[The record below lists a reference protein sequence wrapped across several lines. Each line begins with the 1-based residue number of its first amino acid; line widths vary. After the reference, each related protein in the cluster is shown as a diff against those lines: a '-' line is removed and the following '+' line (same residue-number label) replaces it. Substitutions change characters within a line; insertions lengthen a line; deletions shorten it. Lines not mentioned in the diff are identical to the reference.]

1 MSFNQDTLRDEMAV
15 FADLGTDLPEVTQ
28 KGKTL
33 YVRMYRNGEEIGLGF
48 QDLGNGKVVERCGTE
63 RQTHASYKALLASGS
78 FGDLRRWANT
88 QSMLLRESLKDMG
101 PAVRIRIDGTL
112 ASDLSVFGVEE
123 LDELLAPPPPSDAA
137 AKVMLID
144 GPAGIGK
151 TKFIEAIALARADA
165 YTKNRRPLVL
175 HVQSRGRVL
184 SYLQDLMAFSLQRLR
199 LSVTFDQLPVLAR
212 HGLVTL
218 AIDGFDE
225 LGDPN
230 GYDLAWSQVNETIS
244 QLRGQGTLIL
254 AGRETF
260 IGLRRLKE
268 ALTHLRK
275 NDIVDGFTLRPPSTE
290 EAERWL
296 HSKSWRKT
304 NIRHISDLLDRHS
317 YALRPFFLAQLADR
331 SIARPL
337 HDSKRTSLIPILVDA
352 MIQRETGKFGEAVDA
367 ALTEEERR
375 QYAHRFLSEVA
386 RYMADDQ
393 TDIIDEISLGWLVEV
408 ALPKPVDADVLGL
421 LQNRAGVI
429 ALLTVDALPTCR
441 RFAHSQLFNYFLSV
455 AAIDALGHEDAAKF
469 VDVPK
474 FVRREL
480 FSADFL
486 SVFVDVFRHIAHEDQ
501 IRCQRF
507 FDNALELVGNYQSI
521 DRGARN
527 LGAWLIAALP
537 TMADF
542 SGDSRTFQIGRLEVD
557 ETIIKGTLRRATIRH
572 VTVNQLD
579 IRGADLREV
588 VFENCTVNT
597 AIVDTGTRV
606 PASFPLPKRLRQQ
619 DVRGKDDDI
628 WDPGRIGAWLDG
640 CGRTVTSGGEP
651 MPDPNT
657 QHGRMLRLLGRACR
671 SSSFWIPE
679 DTDTKVDRFVKD
691 PLWPA
696 IMELLDSHRFLRRK
710 KLGVRGPNNRFVHIR
725 EADRILAS
733 DPADKDVVQFYRA
746 VKEAAH

>member
-1 MSFNQDTLRDEMAV
+1 MSFNQDTLGDEMAV
-15 FADLGTDLPEVTQ
+15 FADLGTDLPDVKQ
-28 KGKTL
+28 KGQTL

-48 QDLGNGKVVERCGTE
+48 QDLGNGKVVERHGSD
-63 RQTHASYKALLASGS
+63 RRTHASYKALLASES
-78 FGDLRRWANT
+78 FGDLRQWANT
-88 QSMLLRESLKDMG
+88 QSMLLRESLKDIG
-101 PAVRIRIDGTL
+101 PAARIRIDGTL
-112 ASDLSVFGVEE
+112 ASDLSVFGVEA
-123 LDELLAPPPPSDAA
+123 LDDLLAPPPPSDAA
-137 AKVMLID
+137 AKVILID

-165 YTKNRRPLVL
+165 YAKNRRPLVL

-260 IGLRRLKE
+260 IGLKRLKD
-268 ALTHLRK
+268 ALTHLRE
-275 NDIVDGFTLRPPSTE
+275 NDIIDGFTLQPPLTD

-296 HSKSWRKT
+296 HSKSWEKT
-304 NIRHISDLLDRHS
+304 DIRHISDLLDRNS

-331 SIARPL
+331 SIARSL
-337 HDSKRTSLIPILVDA
+337 HDSTGTDLIPILVDA
-352 MIQRETGKFGEAVDA
+352 MLQREARKFGEVVEA
-367 ALTEEERR
+367 ALTESERR

-393 TDIIDEISLGWLVEV
+393 TDIIDEISLGWLVEM
-408 ALPKPVDADVLGL
+408 ALPKPVHPDVLGL

-429 ALLTVDALPTCR
+429 AFLTVDTLPSCR

-455 AAIDALGHEDAAKF
+455 ATVDALAQE
-469 VDVPK
+469 DVPK
-474 FVRREL
+474 FVRREVL
-480 FSADFL
+480 SADFL
-486 SVFVDVFRHIAHEDQ
+486 SVFVDVFRHIAHEDPT
-501 IRCQRF
+501 RCQRF
-507 FDNALELVGNYQSI
+507 FDGALGLVGNYQSI

-537 TMADF
+537 TVADVA
-542 SGDSRTFQIGRLEVD
+542 GDSGEFQIARLEVD
-557 ETIIKGTLRRATIRH
+557 ETIIKGTLCHATFRN

-579 IRGADLREV
+579 IRMADLRDV
-588 VFENCTVNT
+588 IFENCTVGT
-597 AIVDTGTRV
+597 AIVDGGTQV
-606 PASFPLPKRLRQQ
+606 SPHIFVPKRLRLQRA
-619 DVRGKDDDI
+619 DGTYSDL
-628 WDPGRIGAWLDG
+628 WDPDQIGAWLDDH
-640 CGRTVTSGGEP
+640 GRTAIEATIAP
-651 MPDPNT
+651 ANDA
-657 QHGRMLRLLGRACR
+657 QHGQLLQVLDRACR

-679 DTDTKVDRFVKD
+679 DTDTKIDRFVKD
-691 PLWPA
+691 PLWPTV
-696 IMELLDSHRFLRRK
+696 MGLLDDHGFLRRK
-710 KLGVRGPNNRFVHIR
+710 KLGVRGANNRFVHIR
-725 EADRILAS
+725 QADRILAN
-733 DPADKDVVQFYRA
+733 DPADAEVAQLYRA
-746 VKEAAH
+746 VEEAAR